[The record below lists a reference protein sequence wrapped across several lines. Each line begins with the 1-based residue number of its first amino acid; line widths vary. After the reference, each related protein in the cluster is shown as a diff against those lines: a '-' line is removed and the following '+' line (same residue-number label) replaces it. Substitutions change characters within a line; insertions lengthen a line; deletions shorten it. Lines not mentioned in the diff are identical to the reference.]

1 MEERIQKNNT
11 DRAIEELD
19 PMNVLDN
26 FEYFKSKDSTID
38 INEVA
43 ISAINHEAAA
53 NISDTLEKAIR
64 LGADINK
71 ITEKVDCAND
81 SFKLLALLQ
90 HEADPDTILRK
101 IDPLSIYLCLE
112 TVIRF
117 RHFNSWASAENVQ
130 RRIIL
135 FNIDS
140 LLELGCIK
148 PEVLAEKLTRDQLRH
163 CLGSLLDHNVDRD
176 AIFHNLDSWMI
187 YENIDMLLEYEP
199 IKPEELIKKLDDYGL
214 ERCIDSLVDHNVDQ
228 SVYVDRLKSDIVC
241 HKIEKLL
248 EAGCIKPE
256 VLVEKL
262 NDRDLDECLYV
273 LLRHDISQDVFVDRL
288 NGWIIEGYTS
298 DDIADDIN
306 ILNYEK
312 IDIDRL
318 IPKMYDYTIIKHLDE
333 LKARNAKSSV
343 ILESLSIKSITDHM
357 DALMGYNI
365 SIEEIVDTI
374 RSKMKNGDESVNI
387 HGGTSTALIS
397 HGASPEAVARLGLKD
412 PEDPLV

>member
-11 DRAIEELD
+11 DRAIEERD

-26 FEYFKSKDSTID
+26 FECFKRIDSTID

-53 NISDTLEKAIR
+53 SISDTLEKAIR

-71 ITEKVDCAND
+71 ITEKVNCAND
-81 SFKLLALLQ
+81 SYKLLALLQ
-90 HEADPDTILRK
+90 HGADPDTVLRK

-112 TVIRF
+112 TIIQFRRF
-117 RHFNSWASAENVQ
+117 NPWANAEEIQ

-148 PEVLAEKLTRDQLRH
+148 PEVLAEKLTHDQLRD
-163 CLGSLLDHNVDRD
+163 CLGSLLDHNIDRD
-176 AIFHNLDSWMI
+176 AFFQRLNSEMI
-187 YENIDMLLEYEP
+187 CKNIDKLLEYEP
-199 IKPEELIKKLDDYGL
+199 IKPEELIKKLDDYDL
-214 ERCIDSLVDHNVDQ
+214 ERCLDSIIDHNVDQ
-228 SVYVDRLKSDIVC
+228 SVYIDRLKSSIVR
-241 HKIEKLL
+241 HNIEKLL

-262 NDRDLDECLYV
+262 NDRDLDVCLYV
-273 LLRHDISQDVFVDRL
+273 LLRHGISQDVFVDRL
-288 NGWIIEGYTS
+288 NGWIIKGYT
-298 DDIADDIN
+298 DDVISDDIN

-312 IDIDRL
+312 IDIDKL

-387 HGGTSTALIS
+387 HEGTSTALIS
-397 HGASPEAVARLGLKD
+397 HGASPETVARLGLKD